1 MLKKLLKHEWIA
13 TGRKYGLFYMVL
25 AAVTLFTMLIRL
37 IDTDNVILSGL
48 QNFLIGIYVITL
60 IGVLFCSIGYAVVR
74 FYQNMVSGEGY
85 LTFTLPATVKQLV
98 GAKVI
103 VAMVWQLIT
112 IAFVVLSA
120 LGVFVLG
127 HMEWSTLTDTILGV
141 NEMYKGVIPAF
152 LVMITCSMFFQLLV
166 CYLAISI
173 GQLFTG
179 NKVVGS
185 IVGYCIVYFVTEM
198 IMLAGVILISVIV
211 GVDDINAYA
220 NSAKGMPMLLL
231 VVSAMM
237 LAFGLIE
244 YFLTTRILAKKLNL
258 N

>member
-37 IDTDNVILSGL
+37 IDTDNVILTGL

-60 IGVLFCSIGYAVVR
+60 IGALFCSVGYAVVR

-98 GAKVI
+98 SAKII
-103 VAMVWQLIT
+103 VAILWQLIT
-112 IAFVVLSA
+112 MAMIVLS
-120 LGVFVLG
+120 LFLVFVPG
-127 HMEWSTLTDTILGV
+127 HMEWRTVAERISEV

-152 LVMITCSMFFQLLV
+152 LVMITCSISFQLLV

-185 IVGYCIVYFVTEM
+185 IVGYCIVYFVAEM

-211 GVDDINAYA
+211 GVDDVNAYA
-220 NSAKGMPMLLL
+220 NSAEGMPMLFF

-237 LAFGLIE
+237 LVFGAIE
-244 YFLTTRILAKKLNL
+244 YFLTTRILTKKLNL